1 MKEIYAIVGAYAAG
15 VWVAAAIVAARWFV
29 NQTTT
34 ITGFLTIAGWAAVA
48 TVCSA
53 IVTAAA

>member
-1 MKEIYAIVGAYAAG
+1 MKEIYAVVGAYAAG

-29 NQTTT
+29 NQSTT
-34 ITGFLTIAGWAAVA
+34 IAGFLTIAGWAAVA

-53 IVTAAA
+53 MLTAAA